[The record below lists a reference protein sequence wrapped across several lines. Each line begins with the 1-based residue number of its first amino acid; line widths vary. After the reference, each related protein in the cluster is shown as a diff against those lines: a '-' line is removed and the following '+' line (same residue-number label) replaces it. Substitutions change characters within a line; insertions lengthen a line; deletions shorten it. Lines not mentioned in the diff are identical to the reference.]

1 VTVLLL
7 GDQVLADRGPL
18 VENPAAPVLVIE
30 ARSFAARLPYH
41 PHKLTL
47 VVSAMRHR
55 RDELRAAGRTVHYHE
70 VETFRDGFEAHAE
83 RRPGDS
89 LVCMRPA
96 THGAADRLADLAADA
111 GLALRFVPDE
121 RFCCDA
127 ATFDDWAGER
137 ETYRHGDF
145 YRYVRRETG
154 YLMTGGESGDADP
167 VGGRW
172 SFDEENRQ
180 TPPADW
186 EAPPVPAFEPDEV
199 TETVQREFTAEV
211 RGWAPGDAPSGM
223 GGPDADEPSRESTDH
238 EDART
243 TWAAPADFRWPV
255 TRAQALE
262 ALSHFVEHR
271 LPAFGPYQDAMLDD
285 EWALAHSLLAAPLNL
300 GLLHP
305 EECIEAAVDAWERDA
320 APLQSVE
327 GFVRQL
333 LGWREFLRHVY
344 RREMPALATANRFE
358 ADEPLPPA
366 YWTGETD
373 MACLGH
379 AVQGVRER
387 GYAHHI
393 QRLMVLSNLALLLG
407 VRPRALNRWFHA
419 GFVDAFHWVTTPNVV
434 EMGLSAAGAFATK
447 PYAAS
452 ANYVDRMSDHCAG
465 CAYDH
470 DAATGEDACPLNALY
485 WDFLD
490 RHEEALRPG
499 GRMALVYSHLDDKD
513 AQEVAALRDRAAKLR
528 AAARAGEL

>member
-1 VTVLLL
+1 MTVLLL
-7 GDQVLADRGPL
+7 GDQLLADRGPL
-18 VENPAAPVLVIE
+18 ADHSDEPVLLVE
-30 ARSFAARLPYH
+30 SRSFAARLPYH

-55 RDELRAAGRTVHYHE
+55 RDELREAGRTVHYHE

-83 RRPGDS
+83 RRSGDS
-89 LVCMRPA
+89 LVCMRPP
-96 THGAADRLADLAADA
+96 THGAADRLASLAGDA
-111 GLALRFVPDE
+111 GLDLRFVPDA
-121 RFCCDA
+121 RFICDA
-127 ATFDDWAGER
+127 VTFDDWAADR
-137 ETYRHGDF
+137 ETYRQGDF
-145 YRYVRRETG
+145 YRHLRRGTG
-154 YLMTGGESGDADP
+154 YLMTGDEAGESDESEP

-172 SFDEENRQ
+172 TFDEDNRR

-186 EAPPVPAFEPDEV
+186 EAPPVPAFEPDEI
-199 TETVQREFTAEV
+199 TRAVQRDFTAEL
-211 RGWAPGDAPSGM
+211 RGWAPGDAPSEIAGTDVDCSS
-223 GGPDADEPSRESTDH
+223 PEPIDQ

-285 EWALAHSLLAAPLNL
+285 EWALAHSLLGAPLNL

-344 RREMPALATANRFE
+344 RREMPALADANRLA

-366 YWTGETD
+366 YWTGETH
-373 MACLGH
+373 MACLRH

-393 QRLMVLSNLALLLG
+393 QRLMILSNLALLLG

-419 GFVDAFHWVTTPNVV
+419 GFVDAYHWVTTPNVV
-434 EMGLSAAGAFATK
+434 EMGLAAAGAFATK

-452 ANYVDRMSDHCAG
+452 ANYVHRMSDHCAG

-470 DAATGEDACPLNALY
+470 DAATGEGACPLNALY

-490 RHEEALRPG
+490 RHEGALRPG
-499 GRMALVYSHLDDKD
+499 GRMALVYSHLDG
-513 AQEVAALRDRAAKLR
+513 VAAIRERATRLR